1 MIPNQANTV
10 VKNPAFCCVLCNAD
24 LSSSFDINTLS
35 TFYLLVQRFVK
46 FRVCPFRLEPSEVS
60 RFHICLTLIF
70 YSFVISRFMVIE
82 SYRYLIDVETSL
94 SSRQA
99 VIDVS
104 VVRPFKGGVK
114 VSHGIDKFPSNVATS
129 KCCPGNFTRGIVLS
143 CIKFQL

>member
-35 TFYLLVQRFVK
+35 TFYLLVQRFIK
-46 FRVCPFRLEPSEVS
+46 FRVCPFRLETQEVS
-60 RFHICLTLIF
+60 RFHICFTLIF
-70 YSFVISRFMVIE
+70 YSFIIPRFVMIE
-82 SYRYLIDVETSL
+82 SYRYLIDAVTIL

-104 VVRPFKGGVK
+104 VVRPFKGGRK
-114 VSHGIDKFPSNVATS
+114 RKNYENRRS
-129 KCCPGNFTRGIVLS
+129 RGRYES
-143 CIKFQL
+143 RNQF